1 MAAIEICVIISF
13 TLNFCEKYKK
23 SNWNHYIL
31 LYTLKF
37 TLVELKLKNLKLLKY
52 LSRFLVQ

>member
-1 MAAIEICVIISF
+1 MAVIEICVIISF
-13 TLNFCEKYKK
+13 TLKFCRKYKK
-23 SNWNHYIL
+23 SNRNHYIL

-52 LSRFLVQ
+52 LSRFLAQ